1 MTFGGARAAV
11 AGMRPLAC
19 VACGGLVALGKS
31 DELGNDVE
39 LGKSDE
45 LGNDVELGKS
55 VGAGEEV

>member
-39 LGKSDE
+39 LGKSI
-45 LGNDVELGKS
+45 
-55 VGAGEEV
+55 GAGEGV